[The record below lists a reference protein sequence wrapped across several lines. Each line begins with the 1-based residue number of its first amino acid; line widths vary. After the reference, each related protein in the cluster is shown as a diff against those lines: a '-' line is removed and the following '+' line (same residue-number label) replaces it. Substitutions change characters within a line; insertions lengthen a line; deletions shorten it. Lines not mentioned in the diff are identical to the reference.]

1 MASFTRVSVDEMKF
15 TPAHVEIVRG
25 TSVRW
30 EQSPKCVVRHCLEVV
45 DPEENNQAS
54 SPALLP
60 GEPWEH
66 TFEACGD
73 FHYRSLVYCF
83 MKGTV
88 KVVDAAPAD
97 VDADR
102 ADAPVKTRAIAVDA
116 TAAPATAAPASAAAP
131 ASSRDETPVPEPLFG
146 DENVVAA
153 ECAAPP
159 RPRSFTTNDPKPE
172 PATDACDRAWHACD
186 RCARVFVSSTN
197 LKRHA
202 ASHGNRR
209 SSRNASSAR
218 RSRRPK
224 PPPASVDEIA
234 AFFAGLSYA
243 KKREALAAVAAPG
256 STGALVVH
264 GIRARKKKREAQR
277 DGGECR
283 DWRSREGDC
292 QSRETSPA
300 VAYAAAG
307 AAVAKVVETYSDTH
321 ETRTT
326 VGSETSTS
334 TESDITDGDLFDALA
349 GASEGTCFGPRAD
362 VDPTTMCLDENLDA
376 ALAYCVE
383 QALFVSYLE
392 ERSAEAEAAR
402 KTLLAEI
409 DEQCAEEERRAARRA
424 EARKAKKA
432 KSRSA
437 RPRMS
442 ETETGITE
450 TETGISETEEARA
463 WANAANES
471 IESSRSD
478 DGDDDRGGTVVP
490 GGSRAL
496 SNASTPPPRET
507 KRETQTRRTEVP
519 GSGSLAAAEAERGAC
534 RRGRTDFRGD
544 SAKGDGATPPAPL
557 SAPRTTA
564 PADAASAEKQKR
576 KQNGNQKTTGNA
588 RPTTAPPSY
597 HPPPNLP
604 SASVAARRSPLA
616 VPAPRRAAS
625 LASSSTAAIGDAN
638 DDAIARPRLEPASRF
653 APQKADGDAEK
664 ASVVSASAPR
674 KSRRALKAARAS
686 ARAEGDAEASASATE
701 VESASGSDLGYKTA
715 SDTDFSSGRSRVA
728 SRVSSAAPSRN
739 AEGGVESSTRRA
751 RLKARAA
758 TETSNANGPRIAK
771 NLAVVPATAAG
782 VRYET
787 SAAGAPRNGSSR
799 PAADFESDFEDA
811 IRFASPAG
819 TPATPVAMFASPP
832 SAARAIPV
840 APVWTPERE
849 FARMTMRPPAFAA
862 AMPAGAPGMPPGV
875 VLGAPPSHH
884 HPMHQ
889 LHHPPPGIDPDV
901 YMHHYA
907 TALAAIQASQAGAV
921 APHSGPGPAAPFAPP
936 LPPGPPPHAS
946 RASR

>member
-1 MASFTRVSVDEMKF
+1 
-15 TPAHVEIVRG
+15 
-25 TSVRW
+25 
-30 EQSPKCVVRHCLEVV
+30 
-45 DPEENNQAS
+45 
-54 SPALLP
+54 
-60 GEPWEH
+60 
-66 TFEACGD
+66 
-73 FHYRSLVYCF
+73 
-83 MKGTV
+83 
-88 KVVDAAPAD
+88 
-97 VDADR
+97 
-102 ADAPVKTRAIAVDA
+102 
-116 TAAPATAAPASAAAP
+116 
-131 ASSRDETPVPEPLFG
+131 
-146 DENVVAA
+146 
-153 ECAAPP
+153 
-159 RPRSFTTNDPKPE
+159 
-172 PATDACDRAWHACD
+172 
-186 RCARVFVSSTN
+186 
-197 LKRHA
+197 
-202 ASHGNRR
+202 
-209 SSRNASSAR
+209 
-218 RSRRPK
+218 
-224 PPPASVDEIA
+224 
-234 AFFAGLSYA
+234 
-243 KKREALAAVAAPG
+243 
-256 STGALVVH
+256 
-264 GIRARKKKREAQR
+264 
-277 DGGECR
+277 
-283 DWRSREGDC
+283 
-292 QSRETSPA
+292 
-300 VAYAAAG
+300 
-307 AAVAKVVETYSDTH
+307 
-321 ETRTT
+321 
-326 VGSETSTS
+326 
-334 TESDITDGDLFDALA
+334 
-349 GASEGTCFGPRAD
+349 
-362 VDPTTMCLDENLDA
+362 MCLDENLDA

-409 DEQCAEEERRAARRA
+409 DEQRAEEERRAARRA

-478 DGDDDRGGTVVP
+478 DGDDDRGGTAVP
-490 GGSRAL
+490 GGSGSRAL
-496 SNASTPPPRET
+496 SNASAPPPRET
-507 KRETQTRRTEVP
+507 LRETWTRRTEVP
-519 GSGSLAAAEAERGAC
+519 GPGSPAAAEAERGAC

-544 SAKGDGATPPAPL
+544 SAKGDGATPAPL

-604 SASVAARRSPLA
+604 SASVAARRSPRKS

-638 DDAIARPRLEPASRF
+638 DNAIARRRLEPASRF
-653 APQKADGDAEK
+653 APRKADGDAEK
-664 ASVVSASAPR
+664 DSVVSANAPR
-674 KSRRALKAARAS
+674 KSPRARFSAVRAS
-686 ARAEGDAEASASATE
+686 VRAEGDSEASASATE
-701 VESASGSDLGYKTA
+701 VESAASGSDLGYKTA
-715 SDTDFSSGRSRVA
+715 SETDFSSGRSRVA
-728 SRVSSAAPSRN
+728 SRVSSRLEPLQDGYKTVRN
-739 AEGGVESSTRRA
+739 AEGGTESSTRRA

-758 TETSNANGPRIAK
+758 TETSNANGPRIARE

-787 SAAGAPRNGSSR
+787 SAARAPRNGSSR

>member
-30 EQSPKCVVRHCLEVV
+30 EQSPKCVVRHCLEAV

-88 KVVDAAPAD
+88 KVVDAPPAD

-116 TAAPATAAPASAAAP
+116 VDATAAPAS
-131 ASSRDETPVPEPLFG
+131 RRRF
-146 DENVVAA
+146 VVARDDA
-153 ECAAPP
+153 SFLKPLGRRKRRRRRIRRIAAPP
-159 RPRSFTTNDPKPE
+159 RIGSPTANDPKPE
-172 PATDACDRAWHACD
+172 PATTARDRDRLWHACD

-197 LKRHA
+197 LKRHV

-209 SSRNASSAR
+209 SSRNASA

-234 AFFAGLSYA
+234 AFFAGLSSE
-243 KKREALAAVAAPG
+243 KKREALAAVSAPG

-264 GIRARKKKREAQR
+264 GIRARKRETR
-277 DGGECR
+277 DGQSTIVDR
-283 DWRSREGDC
+283 QSREGA
-292 QSRETSPA
+292 RETNPA

-307 AAVAKVVETYSDTH
+307 AAVAKVVESYSNTH
-321 ETRTT
+321 ETTRT
-326 VGSETSTS
+326 
-334 TESDITDGDLFDALA
+334 ITDSTITDSHLFDALA

-383 QALFVSYLE
+383 QALFASYLE

-442 ETETGITE
+442 GGSGISETETV
-450 TETGISETEEARA
+450 SETEEARA
-463 WANAANES
+463 LANAA

-507 KRETQTRRTEVP
+507 KRETPTRRTEVP
-519 GSGSLAAAEAERGAC
+519 GGSPAAEAVQGAR

-544 SAKGDGATPPAPL
+544 SAKGDGATPTPL

-564 PADAASAEKQKR
+564 PADAASAEKQKQ
-576 KQNGNQKTTGNA
+576 KQNGNQKSTGNA

-625 LASSSTAAIGDAN
+625 LASSSAAAIGDAN
-638 DDAIARPRLEPASRF
+638 DDAIVRPPRLEPASRF
-653 APQKADGDAEK
+653 APPKADGDAEK

-701 VESASGSDLGYKTA
+701 VESASGSDFGYKTA

-739 AEGGVESSTRRA
+739 AEGGGAESSTRRA
-751 RLKARAA
+751 RSAARTAVETANANASRIAENLAAVAA
-758 TETSNANGPRIAK
+758 TT
-771 NLAVVPATAAG
+771 AG
-782 VRYET
+782 VQYPT
-787 SAAGAPRNGSSR
+787 SAARAPRNGSSR
-799 PAADFESDFEDA
+799 PAAADFEDA
-811 IRFASPAG
+811 RFASPAG

-849 FARMTMRPPAFAA
+849 FARMAMRPPAFAA
-862 AMPAGAPGMPPGV
+862 AMPAGAAGMPPGV
-875 VLGAPPSHH
+875 ALGAPLSHH

-901 YMHHYA
+901 YMYHYA

-921 APHSGPGPAAPFAPP
+921 APLSGPSPAAPFAPP

>member
-1 MASFTRVSVDEMKF
+1 M
-15 TPAHVEIVRG
+15 
-25 TSVRW
+25 
-30 EQSPKCVVRHCLEVV
+30 
-45 DPEENNQAS
+45 
-54 SPALLP
+54 
-60 GEPWEH
+60 
-66 TFEACGD
+66 
-73 FHYRSLVYCF
+73 
-83 MKGTV
+83 
-88 KVVDAAPAD
+88 
-97 VDADR
+97 
-102 ADAPVKTRAIAVDA
+102 
-116 TAAPATAAPASAAAP
+116 
-131 ASSRDETPVPEPLFG
+131 
-146 DENVVAA
+146 
-153 ECAAPP
+153 PP
-159 RPRSFTTNDPKPE
+159 RIGSPTANDPKPE
-172 PATDACDRAWHACD
+172 PATTARDRDRLWHACD

-197 LKRHA
+197 LKRHV

-209 SSRNASSAR
+209 SSRNASA

-234 AFFAGLSYA
+234 AFFAGLSSE
-243 KKREALAAVAAPG
+243 KKREALAAVSAPG

-264 GIRARKKKREAQR
+264 GIRARKHETR
-277 DGGECR
+277 DGQSTIVNR
-283 DWRSREGDC
+283 QSREGA
-292 QSRETSPA
+292 RETNPA

-307 AAVAKVVETYSDTH
+307 AAVAKVVESYSNTH
-321 ETRTT
+321 ETTRTIID
-326 VGSETSTS
+326 ST
-334 TESDITDGDLFDALA
+334 ITDSHLFDALA

-383 QALFVSYLE
+383 QALFFSYLE

-442 ETETGITE
+442 GGSGISETETV
-450 TETGISETEEARA
+450 SETEEARA
-463 WANAANES
+463 LANAA

-496 SNASTPPPRET
+496 SNASTPPPRED
-507 KRETQTRRTEVP
+507 ETRDPDATNGGPGGVP
-519 GSGSLAAAEAERGAC
+519 GGRGGARRAPSRPNGLPRRQCEGGRRDAHAAFGAEDDRP
-534 RRGRTDFRGD
+534 GR
-544 SAKGDGATPPAPL
+544 
-557 SAPRTTA
+557 
-564 PADAASAEKQKR
+564 ASAEKQKQ
-576 KQNGNQKTTGNA
+576 KQNGNQKSIGNA
-588 RPTTAPPSY
+588 RPTTAPPSR

-625 LASSSTAAIGDAN
+625 LAISSAAAIGGAN
-638 DDAIARPRLEPASRF
+638 DNAIVRPPRLEPASRF
-653 APQKADGDAEK
+653 APPKADGDAEK
-664 ASVVSASAPR
+664 ASVVSTSAPR

-701 VESASGSDLGYKTA
+701 VESASGSDFGYKTA

-739 AEGGVESSTRRA
+739 AEGGAESSTRRA
-751 RLKARAA
+751 RSAARTAV
-758 TETSNANGPRIAK
+758 ETANANASRIAE
-771 NLAVVPATAAG
+771 NLAVVSATTAG
-782 VRYET
+782 VQYPT
-787 SAAGAPRNGSSR
+787 SAARAPRNGSSR
-799 PAADFESDFEDA
+799 LAAADFEDA
-811 IRFASPAG
+811 RFASPAG

-849 FARMTMRPPAFAA
+849 FARMAMRPLAFAA
-862 AMPAGAPGMPPGV
+862 GSPAGAARAPPGV
-875 VLGAPPSHH
+875 ALGVPLSHH

-901 YMHHYA
+901 HVPLRDGA
-907 TALAAIQASQAGAV
+907 GGDPAS
-921 APHSGPGPAAPFAPP
+921 
-936 LPPGPPPHAS
+936 
-946 RASR
+946 

>member
-88 KVVDAAPAD
+88 KVVDAPPAD

-116 TAAPATAAPASAAAP
+116 VDATAAPASAAASS
-131 ASSRDETPVPEPLFG
+131 SSRDETRRVPKPLFD
-146 DENVVAA
+146 DECVAA
-153 ECAAPP
+153 AAAAEYAAEMPP
-159 RPRSFTTNDPKPE
+159 RIGSPTANDPKPE
-172 PATDACDRAWHACD
+172 PATTECDRDRLWHACD

-197 LKRHA
+197 LKRHV

-209 SSRNASSAR
+209 SSRNASA

-234 AFFAGLSYA
+234 AFFAGLSSE
-243 KKREALAAVAAPG
+243 KKREALAAVSAPG

-264 GIRARKKKREAQR
+264 GIRARKRETR
-277 DGGECR
+277 DGQSTIVDR
-283 DWRSREGDC
+283 QSREGA
-292 QSRETSPA
+292 RETNPA

-307 AAVAKVVETYSDTH
+307 AAVAKVVESYSNTH
-321 ETRTT
+321 ETTRT
-326 VGSETSTS
+326 
-334 TESDITDGDLFDALA
+334 ITDSTITDSTITDSHLFDALA

-383 QALFVSYLE
+383 QALFASYLE

-442 ETETGITE
+442 GGSGISETETV
-450 TETGISETEEARA
+450 SETEEARA
-463 WANAANES
+463 LANAA

-519 GSGSLAAAEAERGAC
+519 GGSPAAEAVQGAR

-544 SAKGDGATPPAPL
+544 SAKGDGATPTPL

-564 PADAASAEKQKR
+564 PADAASAEKQKQ
-576 KQNGNQKTTGNA
+576 KQNGNQKSTGNA

-604 SASVAARRSPLA
+604 SASVAPRRSPLA

-625 LASSSTAAIGDAN
+625 LASSSAAAIGDAN
-638 DDAIARPRLEPASRF
+638 DDAIVRPRLEPASRF
-653 APQKADGDAEK
+653 APPKADGDAEK
-664 ASVVSASAPR
+664 ASVFSASAPR

-701 VESASGSDLGYKTA
+701 VESASGSDFGYKTA

-739 AEGGVESSTRRA
+739 AEGGGAESSTRRA
-751 RLKARAA
+751 RSAARTAVETANANASRIAENLAAVAA
-758 TETSNANGPRIAK
+758 TT
-771 NLAVVPATAAG
+771 AG
-782 VRYET
+782 VQYPT
-787 SAAGAPRNGSSR
+787 SAARAPRNGSSR
-799 PAADFESDFEDA
+799 PAAADFEDA
-811 IRFASPAG
+811 RFASPAG

-832 SAARAIPV
+832 SAPRAIPV

-849 FARMTMRPPAFAA
+849 FARMAMRPPAFAA
-862 AMPAGAPGMPPGV
+862 AMPAGAAGMPPGV
-875 VLGAPPSHH
+875 ALGAPLSHH

-901 YMHHYA
+901 YMYHYA

-921 APHSGPGPAAPFAPP
+921 APLSGPSPAAPFAPP

>member
-1 MASFTRVSVDEMKF
+1 M
-15 TPAHVEIVRG
+15 
-25 TSVRW
+25 
-30 EQSPKCVVRHCLEVV
+30 
-45 DPEENNQAS
+45 
-54 SPALLP
+54 
-60 GEPWEH
+60 
-66 TFEACGD
+66 
-73 FHYRSLVYCF
+73 
-83 MKGTV
+83 
-88 KVVDAAPAD
+88 
-97 VDADR
+97 
-102 ADAPVKTRAIAVDA
+102 
-116 TAAPATAAPASAAAP
+116 
-131 ASSRDETPVPEPLFG
+131 
-146 DENVVAA
+146 
-153 ECAAPP
+153 
-159 RPRSFTTNDPKPE
+159 
-172 PATDACDRAWHACD
+172 
-186 RCARVFVSSTN
+186 
-197 LKRHA
+197 

-209 SSRNASSAR
+209 SSRNASA

-234 AFFAGLSYA
+234 AFFAGLSSE
-243 KKREALAAVAAPG
+243 KKREALAAVSAPG

-264 GIRARKKKREAQR
+264 GIRARKHETR
-277 DGGECR
+277 DGQSTIVNR
-283 DWRSREGDC
+283 QSREGA
-292 QSRETSPA
+292 RETNPA

-307 AAVAKVVETYSDTH
+307 AAVAKVVESYSNTH
-321 ETRTT
+321 ETTRTIID
-326 VGSETSTS
+326 ST
-334 TESDITDGDLFDALA
+334 ITDSHLFDALA

-442 ETETGITE
+442 GGSGISETETV
-450 TETGISETEEARA
+450 SETEEARA
-463 WANAANES
+463 LANAA

-519 GSGSLAAAEAERGAC
+519 GGSPAAEAVQGAR

-544 SAKGDGATPPAPL
+544 SAKGDGATPTPL

-564 PADAASAEKQKR
+564 PADAASAEKQKQ
-576 KQNGNQKTTGNA
+576 KQNGNQKSTGNA

-625 LASSSTAAIGDAN
+625 LASSSAAAIGDAN
-638 DDAIARPRLEPASRF
+638 DNAIVRPPRLEPASRF
-653 APQKADGDAEK
+653 APPKADGDAEK

-701 VESASGSDLGYKTA
+701 VESASGSDFGYKTA

-739 AEGGVESSTRRA
+739 AEGGAESSTRRA
-751 RLKARAA
+751 RSAARTAV
-758 TETSNANGPRIAK
+758 ETANANASRIAE
-771 NLAVVPATAAG
+771 NLAVVSATTAG
-782 VRYET
+782 VQYPT
-787 SAAGAPRNGSSR
+787 SAARAPRNGSSR
-799 PAADFESDFEDA
+799 LAAADFEDA
-811 IRFASPAG
+811 RFASPAG

-849 FARMTMRPPAFAA
+849 FARMAMRPLAFAA
-862 AMPAGAPGMPPGV
+862 AMPAGAAGAPPGV
-875 VLGAPPSHH
+875 ALGVPLSHH

-901 YMHHYA
+901 YMYHYA

-921 APHSGPGPAAPFAPP
+921 APLAGPSPAAPFAPP

>member
-88 KVVDAAPAD
+88 KVVDAPPAD

-116 TAAPATAAPASAAAP
+116 VDATAAPASAAASS
-131 ASSRDETPVPEPLFG
+131 SSRDETRRVPKPLFD
-146 DENVVAA
+146 DECVAA
-153 ECAAPP
+153 AEYAAEMPP
-159 RPRSFTTNDPKPE
+159 RIGSPTANDPKPE
-172 PATDACDRAWHACD
+172 PATTARDRDRLWHACD

-197 LKRHA
+197 LKRHV

-209 SSRNASSAR
+209 SSRNASA

-234 AFFAGLSYA
+234 AFFAGLSSE
-243 KKREALAAVAAPG
+243 KKREALAAVSAPG

-264 GIRARKKKREAQR
+264 GIRARKRETR
-277 DGGECR
+277 DGQSTIVDR
-283 DWRSREGDC
+283 QSREGA
-292 QSRETSPA
+292 REMNPA

-307 AAVAKVVETYSDTH
+307 AAVAKVVESYSNTH
-321 ETRTT
+321 ETTRT
-326 VGSETSTS
+326 
-334 TESDITDGDLFDALA
+334 ITDSTITDSTITDSHLFDALA

-442 ETETGITE
+442 GGSGISETETV
-450 TETGISETEEARA
+450 SETEEARA
-463 WANAANES
+463 LANAA

-519 GSGSLAAAEAERGAC
+519 GGSPAAEAVQGAR

-544 SAKGDGATPPAPL
+544 SAKGDGATPTPL

-564 PADAASAEKQKR
+564 PADAASAEKQKQ
-576 KQNGNQKTTGNA
+576 KQNGNQKSIGNA

-625 LASSSTAAIGDAN
+625 LASSSAAAFGDAN
-638 DDAIARPRLEPASRF
+638 DDAIVRPRLEPASRF
-653 APQKADGDAEK
+653 APPKADGDAEK

-701 VESASGSDLGYKTA
+701 VESASGSDFGYKTA

-739 AEGGVESSTRRA
+739 AEGGGAESSTRRA
-751 RLKARAA
+751 RSAARTAVETANANASRIAENLAAVAA
-758 TETSNANGPRIAK
+758 TT
-771 NLAVVPATAAG
+771 AG
-782 VRYET
+782 VQYPT
-787 SAAGAPRNGSSR
+787 SAARAPRNGSSR
-799 PAADFESDFEDA
+799 PAAADFEDA
-811 IRFASPAG
+811 RFASPAG

-840 APVWTPERE
+840 APVWSPERE
-849 FARMTMRPPAFAA
+849 TARMATHAPPAFAPSMFPAVGA
-862 AMPAGAPGMPPGV
+862 AGPIAPGGVMPLGHFPS
-875 VLGAPPSHH
+875 VL
-884 HPMHQ
+884 HPM
-889 LHHPPPGIDPDV
+889 HHPPPGVDMEV

-907 TALAAIQASQAGAV
+907 TALAAIQASQAV
-921 APHSGPGPAAPFAPP
+921 AARPGPAPFAPP
-936 LPPGPPPHAS
+936 LPPGPPPRSS
-946 RASR
+946 RVREDF

>member
-116 TAAPATAAPASAAAP
+116 TAAPASAAASS
-131 ASSRDETPVPEPLFG
+131 SSRDETPVPEPLFD
-146 DENVVAA
+146 DENVAAA
-153 ECAAPP
+153 EYAAPP
-159 RPRSFTTNDPKPE
+159 RPRSPTANDPKDPKPE
-172 PATDACDRAWHACD
+172 PATDARDRAWHACD

-197 LKRHA
+197 LKRHV

-209 SSRNASSAR
+209 SSRNASSA

-234 AFFAGLSYA
+234 AFFAGLSSE

-264 GIRARKKKREAQR
+264 GIRARKHEAER
-277 DGGECR
+277 DGARDCR
-283 DWRSREGDC
+283 ERQSREGDC

-326 VGSETSTS
+326 VPRSETNTSTQS
-334 TESDITDGDLFDALA
+334 TESDITDSDLFDALA

-442 ETETGITE
+442 ETETSRISE
-450 TETGISETEEARA
+450 TETVSETEEARA
-463 WANAANES
+463 LANAAIESIES

-507 KRETQTRRTEVP
+507 RRETRTRRTEVP
-519 GSGSLAAAEAERGAC
+519 GPGSPAAAEAERGAC

-544 SAKGDGATPPAPL
+544 SAKGDGATPAPL

-564 PADAASAEKQKR
+564 PADAASAEKQKQ
-576 KQNGNQKTTGNA
+576 KQNGNQKPGNA

-625 LASSSTAAIGDAN
+625 LASSSAAAIGDAN
-638 DDAIARPRLEPASRF
+638 DDAIVRPRLEPASRF
-653 APQKADGDAEK
+653 APPKADGDAEK

-674 KSRRALKAARAS
+674 KSRRALKAARAL

-739 AEGGVESSTRRA
+739 AEGGAESSTRRA
-751 RLKARAA
+751 RSEARAA
-758 TETSNANGPRIAK
+758 TETANANGPRIAE
-771 NLAVVPATAAG
+771 NREAVPATAAG
-782 VRYET
+782 VQYPT
-787 SAAGAPRNGSSR
+787 SAARAPRNGSSR
-799 PAADFESDFEDA
+799 PAAADFEDA
-811 IRFASPAG
+811 RFASPAG

-832 SAARAIPV
+832 SAVRAIPV

-849 FARMTMRPPAFAA
+849 FARMAMRPPAFAA
-862 AMPAGAPGMPPGV
+862 ATPAGAAGMPPGV
-875 VLGAPPSHH
+875 ALGAPPSHH

-889 LHHPPPGIDPDV
+889 LHHAAGMPPGIDPDV

-921 APHSGPGPAAPFAPP
+921 APHSGPGPAAQFAPP

>member
-1 MASFTRVSVDEMKF
+1 M
-15 TPAHVEIVRG
+15 
-25 TSVRW
+25 RW

-66 TFEACGD
+66 TFEVCGD

-88 KVVDAAPAD
+88 KVVDAPPAD

-116 TAAPATAAPASAAAP
+116 TAAPASAAASS
-131 ASSRDETPVPEPLFG
+131 SSRDETRVPEPLFD
-146 DENVVAA
+146 DENVAAA
-153 ECAAPP
+153 EYAESAPP
-159 RPRSFTTNDPKPE
+159 RIGSPTANDPKPE
-172 PATDACDRAWHACD
+172 PATTARDRDRLWHACD

-197 LKRHA
+197 LKRHV

-209 SSRNASSAR
+209 SSRNASA

-234 AFFAGLSYA
+234 AFFAGLSSE
-243 KKREALAAVAAPG
+243 KKREALAAVSAPG

-264 GIRARKKKREAQR
+264 GIRARKHETR
-277 DGGECR
+277 DGQSTIVNR
-283 DWRSREGDC
+283 QSREGA
-292 QSRETSPA
+292 RETNPA

-307 AAVAKVVETYSDTH
+307 AAVAKVVESYSNTH
-321 ETRTT
+321 ETTRTIID
-326 VGSETSTS
+326 ST
-334 TESDITDGDLFDALA
+334 ITDSHLFDALA

-442 ETETGITE
+442 GGSGISETETV
-450 TETGISETEEARA
+450 SETEEARA
-463 WANAANES
+463 LANAA

-519 GSGSLAAAEAERGAC
+519 GGSPAAEAVQGAR

-544 SAKGDGATPPAPL
+544 SAKGDGATPTPL

-564 PADAASAEKQKR
+564 PADAASAEKQKQ
-576 KQNGNQKTTGNA
+576 KQNGNQKSTGNA

-604 SASVAARRSPLA
+604 SASVAARRSPFPRRGGRLRSRFLRRRRSA
-616 VPAPRRAAS
+616 TRTKTRSCDRRVSNLLRVSRRQRPTATLKRPLSSPRARRERADARSRRRAPRRAPRVTRRRPPRRRRWRARPVRTS
-625 LASSSTAAIGDAN
+625 ATRRRRTRIFLPVGLAS
-638 DDAIARPRLEPASRF
+638 RLESR
-653 APQKADGDAEK
+653 
-664 ASVVSASAPR
+664 APR
-674 KSRRALKAARAS
+674 RRETQREAQNRRL
-686 ARAEGDAEASASATE
+686 AERD
-701 VESASGSDLGYKTA
+701 
-715 SDTDFSSGRSRVA
+715 
-728 SRVSSAAPSRN
+728 
-739 AEGGVESSTRRA
+739 RR
-751 RLKARAA
+751 RGQR
-758 TETSNANGPRIAK
+758 
-771 NLAVVPATAAG
+771 
-782 VRYET
+782 
-787 SAAGAPRNGSSR
+787 
-799 PAADFESDFEDA
+799 
-811 IRFASPAG
+811 
-819 TPATPVAMFASPP
+819 
-832 SAARAIPV
+832 
-840 APVWTPERE
+840 
-849 FARMTMRPPAFAA
+849 
-862 AMPAGAPGMPPGV
+862 
-875 VLGAPPSHH
+875 
-884 HPMHQ
+884 
-889 LHHPPPGIDPDV
+889 
-901 YMHHYA
+901 
-907 TALAAIQASQAGAV
+907 
-921 APHSGPGPAAPFAPP
+921 
-936 LPPGPPPHAS
+936 
-946 RASR
+946 